1 MEEMMNKAT
10 VYRYLFP
17 LCWMAYFTAYLGRLN
32 YSAAIAEIV
41 VAENFSNSAC
51 GLVSTGF
58 FVCYGVGQLFSG
70 VLGDHVSTKWMIFS
84 GLMVSAFC
92 NLSMGFLTTPSAML
106 VIWCLN
112 GAAQSMTWAP
122 ILRAFAEYL
131 PVESRQKACVNI
143 STTYPIGTLATYVF
157 CAIVILLSGWRMVFF
172 LTAGVMLAV
181 SAVWFVCFSR
191 LEKNRDMLRADMPA
205 PIDGSTLPSAMPFGR
220 SVCLLLGCI
229 GAALAMQGALRD
241 GIMTWIPTYLSSTFS
256 VDSTFS
262 IFATT
267 LLPIVNLGGV
277 YAANFIRRR
286 FRLDELATSLVLFVI
301 GGTAAGFITVFGGG
315 SLLFSVVSFAV
326 ITSCMNGTNVMLV
339 HIVPTYFVKYGRV
352 SAVSGV
358 VNATVYIGSSIAT
371 FGIGAIADAFGWSAL
386 MGVLCLVASAGAFIC
401 LATAPRWRRFA
412 LDE

>member
-1 MEEMMNKAT
+1 MNKAS

-41 VAENFSNSAC
+41 VTEGFSNSAC

-70 VLGDHVSTKWMIFS
+70 VLGDRVSTKWMIFS
-84 GLMVSAFC
+84 GLVVSAFC
-92 NLSMGFLTTPSAML
+92 NLTMGFLTTPSVML
-106 VIWCLN
+106 AVWCLN
-112 GAAQSMTWAP
+112 GVAQSMTWAP

-131 PVESRQKACVNI
+131 PVESRQRACINI
-143 STTYPIGTLATYVF
+143 STTYPIGTLATYAL
-157 CAIVILLSGWRMVFF
+157 CAVVILLSGWRMVFF

-181 SAVWFVCFSR
+181 SAIWFAGFSL
-191 LEKNRDMLRADMPA
+191 LEKNRDLLRSDLPA
-205 PIDGSTLPSAMPFGR
+205 PIDGNTLAPSMPFGGK
-220 SVCLLLGCI
+220 VCLLLGCI

-241 GIMTWIPTYLSSTFS
+241 GVMTWIPTYLSSTFS
-256 VDSTFS
+256 VGSTFS

-277 YAANFIRRR
+277 YAANFLRRR
-286 FRLDELATSLVLFVI
+286 FRINEVETALVLFVI
-301 GGTAAGFITVFGGG
+301 GGASAGLIALFGSG
-315 SLLFSVVSFAV
+315 SLPFSIASFAV
-326 ITSCMNGTNVMLV
+326 ITSCMTGTNVMLV
-339 HIVPTYFVKYGRV
+339 HIIPTYFVKYGRV
-352 SAVSGV
+352 STVSGV

-386 MGVLCLVASAGAFIC
+386 LGVLFLTAAAGALIC
-401 LATAPRWRRFA
+401 LGTAPMWRRFA
-412 LDE
+412 QQED